1 MDSLLNKFDGSW
13 KALPLKVQY
22 KYLLI
27 FFLGYALVTMG
38 MILKVVHDAR
48 KSNQGIIIE
57 HIENPV
63 IKKNESATSLW
74 DSLLMIKKNKTHE
87 RN

>member
-1 MDSLLNKFDGSW
+1 MDSFLNKFDGSW

-22 KYLLI
+22 QYLLI
-27 FFLGYALVTMG
+27 FFLGYALITLG
-38 MILKVVHDAR
+38 MILKVVQDAR

-63 IKKNESATSLW
+63 LKKNESATSLW
-74 DSLLMIKKNKTHE
+74 DSLLMIKKNKTNE

>member
-13 KALPLKVQY
+13 KALPLKVQC
-22 KYLLI
+22 KYLLN
-27 FFLGYALVTMG
+27 FFLGYALLTMG

-74 DSLLMIKKNKTHE
+74 DSLLMIKKNKTNE
-87 RN
+87 RK